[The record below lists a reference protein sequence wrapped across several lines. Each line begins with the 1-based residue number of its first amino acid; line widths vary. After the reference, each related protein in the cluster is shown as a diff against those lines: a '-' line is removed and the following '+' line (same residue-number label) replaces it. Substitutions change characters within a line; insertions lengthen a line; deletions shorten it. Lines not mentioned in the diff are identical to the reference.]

1 MALFR
6 KLMNGNDAQQVAVAE
21 DLDTQIGRAQ
31 DVRLALEALVTIA
44 QAHID
49 QMPRVT
55 ASLEATDRRAAGI
68 GERLESLAARMDDF
82 EAVRRQA
89 QAAESRVVALE
100 ERVEQALARETQ
112 ADEHRAAIE
121 QLISLGNAAFA
132 NLQTL
137 KKEGAAFMQL
147 EERLPRLRKEFQP
160 LVDQHASLKNDL
172 DQLRT
177 GIATLAQDAETGRE
191 AALKARG
198 HATKAT
204 EVVTELQRK
213 LEPLSHISALGKDT
227 DAQLRTLNSL
237 SEHVAAKV
245 KALENQQ
252 SVVEHAL
259 VESRRV
265 HEMVWEMEVQLKKLD
280 EGSKRAARVEE
291 TLSAL
296 ERMQAATTTSLEEAS
311 IARESFRHDVA
322 RQERDAHSLM
332 ETVQRQLDQLAV
344 NKQEIETV
352 HERLRL
358 VQTGIAAAETRVETV
373 TARERELNEIA
384 ERMQGLATGLQGLT
398 ASAESL
404 QRKQAALDVVEARLE
419 SLEATA
425 KRAQWHFEG
434 LAEHRKD
441 LDTLKNEIQAV
452 HTTYEQTA
460 TLLDKLRTDK
470 REVEVFLDKAGGFM
484 GQASQLEAKIDA
496 LTNQIATA
504 ETSAAKT
511 MGVAAAV
518 DDLAGK
524 LTALEPRTKIIE
536 DLEGRVNALNTLSA
550 DVDRRLSEQLVAR
563 AELESLNVLCEGI
576 GAQVTD
582 AQQKLAALNAAR
594 AELEPAIDRLAVLQQ
609 DVAHARASL
618 QALHR
623 DEDTLATQHRRM
635 EELSDASR
643 AASIEAGQRLE
654 TVREIHQELDRA
666 GTLREQLVGE
676 LAEIQKQQRDTFAQ
690 IEAADD
696 QFNRLDAL
704 WKKLD
709 QRRSQLEE
717 AEHALGHVD
726 GRMSELHRLS
736 DDVERRMQAI
746 AEREQVVEAVRRGIE
761 GVHVLGQKSQ
771 ADLAAIGE
779 RRAEIARATSEME
792 RLRENLAG
800 TQEQIMAIESRRQ
813 LVDDV
818 QRKADAIMNILGDVH
833 ITLDSVSEQKAMV
846 DHVFAELARIEHLV
860 QEARGTMRALQA
872 ERDVAQ
878 RIVENV
884 RQIHARARSEEPV
897 NPSTALSFSSE
908 S

>member
-6 KLMNGNDAQQVAVAE
+6 KLMNGSDAQQVAIAE

-49 QMPRVT
+49 QMPRVN
-55 ASLEATDRRAAGI
+55 ASLEETDRRAAGI
-68 GERLESLAARMDDF
+68 GERLESLAARVDGLED
-82 EAVRRQA
+82 VRRQT

-100 ERVEQALARETQ
+100 DRVQQALARET
-112 ADEHRAAIE
+112 EVEEYRAAIE
-121 QLISLGNAAFA
+121 QLISLGKAAFA
-132 NLQTL
+132 NLEGL
-137 KKEGAAFMQL
+137 KKEGATFMQL
-147 EERLPRLRKEFQP
+147 EERLPGLRKEFQP
-160 LVDQHASLKNDL
+160 LIDQQTALKNDL

-213 LEPLSHISALGKDT
+213 LEPLSQISALGKDT
-227 DAQLRTLNSL
+227 DAQMRTLNAL

-280 EGSKRAARVEE
+280 EGTKRAARVEE
-291 TLSAL
+291 TLAAL
-296 ERMQAATTTSLEEAS
+296 ERMQAATNTTLEEAS
-311 IARESFRHDVA
+311 LARESFRVDVA

-332 ETVQRQLDQLAV
+332 EAVQRHLDQLAV

-358 VQTGIAAAETRVETV
+358 VQTGIAAAETRVEAV
-373 TARERELNEIA
+373 TNRERELNELAGRI
-384 ERMQGLATGLQGLT
+384 QNLATGVQELT

-404 QRKQAALDVVEARLE
+404 QRKQASLDAIQERLE
-419 SLEATA
+419 GLEATA
-425 KRAQWHFEG
+425 KRTQWQFEG

-441 LDTLKNEIQAV
+441 LDTLKAEIQTV
-452 HTTYEQTA
+452 HTTYEQTT

-470 REVEVFLDKAGGFM
+470 REVEVFLDKAGSFM
-484 GQASQLEAKIDA
+484 GQAAQVEAKIDA
-496 LTNQIATA
+496 LTNQIAAA
-504 ETSAAKT
+504 EASAAKT
-511 MGVAAAV
+511 TSVADAV
-518 DDLAGK
+518 ENLAGR
-524 LTALEPRTKIIE
+524 LTALEPRTRIVE
-536 DLEGRVNALNTLSA
+536 DLEGRLNALNTLST
-550 DVDRRLSEQLVAR
+550 DVDRRLSEQLAAR
-563 AELESLNVLCEGI
+563 AELESLHVLCEGL

-582 AQQKLAALNAAR
+582 AQQKLAIVNAVR
-594 AELEPAIDRLAVLQQ
+594 YELEPAIDRLGVLQAE
-609 DVAHARASL
+609 VERVRAALQSL
-618 QALHR
+618 QR
-623 DEDTLATQHRRM
+623 DDETLAAQDRRVS
-635 EELSDASR
+635 ELSESARVLSLE
-643 AASIEAGQRLE
+643 AAQRLE
-654 TVREIHQELDRA
+654 TVQGLHQELDRA
-666 GTLREQLVGE
+666 GALREQLVGE
-676 LAEIQKQQRDTFAQ
+676 LAQIQKQQRDTFAQ

-696 QFNRLDAL
+696 QFNRLDTL

-717 AEHALGHVD
+717 AEHTLGQVD

-736 DDVERRMQAI
+736 EEMERRIQAI

-761 GVHVLGQKSQ
+761 GVHALGQKSQ
-771 ADLAAIGE
+771 ADLAAISE
-779 RRAEIARATSEME
+779 RRAEIARATGEME
-792 RLRENLAG
+792 RLRDSLAT
-800 TQEQIMAIESRRQ
+800 TQEKILAIENRRA

-884 RQIHARARSEEPV
+884 RQIHARARGDERASGEDRM
-897 NPSTALSFSSE
+897 TA
-908 S
+908 

>member
-6 KLMNGNDAQQVAVAE
+6 RLMNGNDAQQVALAE
-21 DLDTQIGRAQ
+21 DLDTQIARAQ

-44 QAHID
+44 QKHID
-49 QMPRVT
+49 QLPRMN
-55 ASLEATDRRAAGI
+55 ASLEDTDRRAAGI
-68 GERLESLAARMDDF
+68 GERLETLAARMDDF
-82 EAVRRQA
+82 ENVRRQT
-89 QAAESRVVALE
+89 QAAESRVGVLE
-100 ERVEQALARETQ
+100 ERVQQALARETHLE
-112 ADEHRAAIE
+112 EHRVAVE
-121 QLISLGNAAFA
+121 QLISLGQAASA
-132 NLQTL
+132 NLEAL
-137 KKEGAAFMQL
+137 KTEGAAFMQL

-160 LVDQHASLKNDL
+160 LVDQQAALKNDL

-213 LEPLSHISALGKDT
+213 LEPLSQITTLAKET
-227 DAQLRTLNSL
+227 DVQLRTLNTL

-245 KALENQQ
+245 KALESQQ

-265 HEMVWEMEVQLKKLD
+265 HEMVWDMEVQLKKLD
-280 EGSKRAARVEE
+280 EGTKRAARVEE
-291 TLSAL
+291 TLAAL
-296 ERMQAATTTSLEEAS
+296 ERMQAATSTSLEEAS
-311 IARESFRHDVA
+311 VARESFRHDVA

-332 ETVQRQLDQLAV
+332 QTVQRHLDQLAV
-344 NKQEIETV
+344 NKQEIETI
-352 HERLRL
+352 HERLRI
-358 VQTGIAAAETRVETV
+358 VQTGIAAAESRVETV

-384 ERMQGLATGLQGLT
+384 ERMQSLSTGVQELT

-404 QRKQAALDVVEARLE
+404 HRKQASLEVMEERLE
-419 SLEATA
+419 DLEATA
-425 KRAQWHFEG
+425 KRAQWQFEG
-434 LAEHRKD
+434 LAEQRKD
-441 LDTLKNEIQAV
+441 LDTLKHEIQAV
-452 HTTYEQTA
+452 HTTYEHT
-460 TLLDKLRTDK
+460 TLLLDKLRTDK
-470 REVEVFLDKAGGFM
+470 REIEVFLDKTGSFM
-484 GQASQLEAKIDA
+484 GQASHVTAKIDA

-504 ETSAAKT
+504 ESSVARTTSMAD
-511 MGVAAAV
+511 AV
-518 DDLAGK
+518 EDLAGR
-524 LTALEPRTKIIE
+524 LAALAPRTKIVE
-536 DLEGRVNALNTLSA
+536 DLEARVNTLNTLSA
-550 DVDRRLSEQLVAR
+550 DVDRRLSEQLAAR
-563 AELESLNVLCEGI
+563 TELESLNVLCEGL

-582 AQQKLAALNAAR
+582 AQQKLAAVNTAT

-609 DVAHARASL
+609 DVEHVRAAL

-623 DEDTLATQHRRM
+623 DEDTLAAQHRRM
-635 EELSDASR
+635 EDLSAASR
-643 AASIEAGQRLE
+643 AASIEAAQRLE
-654 TVREIHQELDRA
+654 TVRSLHQELDKA
-666 GTLREQLVGE
+666 TVLREQLIGE
-676 LAEIQKQQRDTFAQ
+676 LAQIQQQQRDTFAQ

-709 QRRSQLEE
+709 QRRCQLEE
-717 AEHALGHVD
+717 AEQAFGHVD
-726 GRMSELHRLS
+726 GQMSELHRLAEN
-736 DDVERRMQAI
+736 VERRMQAI

-761 GVHVLGQKSQ
+761 GVHALGQRSQ
-771 ADLAAIGE
+771 ADLAIIAE
-779 RRAEIARATSEME
+779 RRAEIAAAMSEME
-792 RLRENLAG
+792 RLRETLAG
-800 TQEQIMAIESRRQ
+800 TQEQITAIENRRQ
-813 LVDDV
+813 VVDDV

-897 NPSTALSFSSE
+897 SRC
-908 S
+908 